1 MSASASKKK
10 RKQLDPQGLSFREIA
25 EQKQAE
31 KKKKTRKNVLIVVCA
46 VLAVLVIVYGVIL
59 LINSRYRKTVATVG
73 DEEIILPIY
82 NTFYM
87 TNANNMSYYNIFK
100 PNVALR
106 DQPNT
111 VDGEGGTME
120 DYLIRTTNDSIRQNY
135 NLYIKA
141 MADKTFS
148 LSDDAKQYISNSIKS
163 METSAT
169 NAGYSSVN
177 DYLRANFGRGYKLSD
192 YENYLTITTTA
203 SEYTQHLQDT
213 FAPSESDL
221 STAYDASPEDF
232 DFVFYTYSTTKAE
245 AEKTESTENTEDD
258 ENKSSDLNT
267 ANASEPAQDAAPTY
281 TDEAKAAAKAEAE
294 KKQENMPEDASS
306 THVQKSQI
314 ANKELAEWLFDS
326 ARKEGDTTVIAQDE
340 EGTTYVTVRFDNR
353 ETNDYN
359 RVNGYILTIDRK
371 VEAADA
377 EEGSEATAAEESSEA
392 SREGS
397 EETEKDDEKEA
408 EPTPDEKL
416 ATLKEGLKDGMT
428 DEEFETYVKDLKY
441 SANVRTM
448 DKYSSIDEINEW
460 LFDPARKAGDTETF
474 ETEDTYYLVRFSS
487 VQEMTYRN
495 ELVKYSLLKKL
506 TSEISNQNE
515 LKLVMD
521 VETIKEKAN
530 TNLTFRSNTSAS

>member
-169 NAGYSSVN
+169 NAGYPSVN

-377 EEGSEATAAEESSEA
+377 EEGSEATKAEESSEA

-530 TNLTFRSNTSAS
+530 TNLTFRGNTSAS

>member
-169 NAGYSSVN
+169 NAGYPSVN

-192 YENYLTITTTA
+192 YDHCFGVHPA
-203 SEYTQHLQDT
+203 SAGHLRAQRKR
-213 FAPSESDL
+213 SEHCL
-221 STAYDASPEDF
+221 
-232 DFVFYTYSTTKAE
+232 
-245 AEKTESTENTEDD
+245 
-258 ENKSSDLNT
+258 
-267 ANASEPAQDAAPTY
+267 
-281 TDEAKAAAKAEAE
+281 
-294 KKQENMPEDASS
+294 
-306 THVQKSQI
+306 
-314 ANKELAEWLFDS
+314 
-326 ARKEGDTTVIAQDE
+326 
-340 EGTTYVTVRFDNR
+340 
-353 ETNDYN
+353 
-359 RVNGYILTIDRK
+359 
-371 VEAADA
+371 
-377 EEGSEATAAEESSEA
+377 
-392 SREGS
+392 
-397 EETEKDDEKEA
+397 
-408 EPTPDEKL
+408 
-416 ATLKEGLKDGMT
+416 
-428 DEEFETYVKDLKY
+428 
-441 SANVRTM
+441 
-448 DKYSSIDEINEW
+448 
-460 LFDPARKAGDTETF
+460 
-474 ETEDTYYLVRFSS
+474 
-487 VQEMTYRN
+487 
-495 ELVKYSLLKKL
+495 
-506 TSEISNQNE
+506 
-515 LKLVMD
+515 
-521 VETIKEKAN
+521 
-530 TNLTFRSNTSAS
+530 

>member
-10 RKQLDPQGLSFREIA
+10 RKQLDPQGLSFRELA

-377 EEGSEATAAEESSEA
+377 EEGSEATKAEESSEA

-530 TNLTFRSNTSAS
+530 TNLTFRGNTSAS

>member
-120 DYLIRTTNDSIRQNY
+120 DYLIRITNDSIRQNY

-169 NAGYSSVN
+169 NAGYPSVN

-306 THVQKSQI
+306 THVQKSQV

-377 EEGSEATAAEESSEA
+377 EEGSEATKAEESSEA

-495 ELVKYSLLKKL
+495 ELVKNSLLKKL
-506 TSEISNQNE
+506 HSEISNQNE

-530 TNLTFRSNTSAS
+530 TNLTFRGNTSAS